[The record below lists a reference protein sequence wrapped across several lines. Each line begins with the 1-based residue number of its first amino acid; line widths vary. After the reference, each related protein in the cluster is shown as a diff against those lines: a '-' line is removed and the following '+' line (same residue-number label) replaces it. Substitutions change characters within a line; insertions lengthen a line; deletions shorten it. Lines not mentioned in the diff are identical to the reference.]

1 MWPII
6 FDFGDINIFGIEFH
20 PVINSYG
27 FMLMIAFYSCYY
39 FLNKD
44 LNRLGYDEK
53 LAADVVFAAAVGGI
67 LGSKIYYL
75 IENFDRVIADP
86 MGMIF
91 SGAGL
96 VFLGGLMGGA
106 LSVTYVIRK
115 NNLQWI
121 KFADI
126 VAPLLI
132 LGYGIGRVGC
142 FLVGDDYGLPTH
154 LPWGISF
161 PDGLPPSTYAIF
173 QTYYPWVNLSGFEP
187 GVLTVHPTQ
196 LYETLLGLGIFY
208 YLYNKRRSVVVAGSL
223 FFTYLIFAGSER
235 FFIEFLRVN
244 TKYGFGF
251 SGSQLISLTMIG
263 IGVWFLTHPVSKP
276 QEEISEK

>member
-6 FDFGDINIFGIEFH
+6 FDFGELNVFGFEFH

-27 FMLMIAFYSCYY
+27 FMLMMAFYSCYY

-44 LNRLGYDEK
+44 LKEMGYDSK
-53 LAADVVFAAAVGGI
+53 LAADIVFAAAVGGI

-75 IENFDRVIADP
+75 VENLDRVIADP

-96 VFLGGLMGGA
+96 VFLGGLMGGT
-106 LSVTYVIRK
+106 LGVTWVLKK
-115 NNLQWI
+115 NKLQWF
-121 KFADI
+121 KFADV
-126 VAPLLI
+126 VAPLLM
-132 LGYGIGRVGC
+132 LGYAIGRVGC
-142 FLVGDDYGLPTH
+142 LLVGDDYGKPTH

-161 PDGLPPSTYAIF
+161 PDGLPPSTYRVF
-173 QTYYPWVNLSGFEP
+173 QTYYPWINLEGFDP

-196 LYETLLGLGIFY
+196 IYETILGLGIFY
-208 YLYNKRRSVVVAGSL
+208 FLYQKRKTVTVAGSL

-235 FFIEFLRVN
+235 FVIEFFRVN
-244 TKYGFGF
+244 TKYLFGL
-251 SGSQLISLTMIG
+251 SGSQLISICMIG
-263 IGVWFLTHPVSKP
+263 IGAWFLTNPVKSSTAAS
-276 QEEISEK
+276 SE

>member
-1 MWPII
+1 MT
-6 FDFGDINIFGIEFH
+6 
-20 PVINSYG
+20 
-27 FMLMIAFYSCYY
+27 
-39 FLNKD
+39 
-44 LNRLGYDEK
+44 RK
-53 LAADVVFAAAVGGI
+53 LAADLVFAAAVGGI

-75 IENFDRVIADP
+75 IENFDRVKADP

-96 VFLGGLMGGA
+96 VFLGGLMGGTLA
-106 LSVTYVIRK
+106 VTFVIK
-115 NNLQWI
+115 KEKLTWI

-132 LGYGIGRVGC
+132 LGYAIGRIGC
-142 FLVGDDYGLPTH
+142 LLVGDDYGLPTD

-161 PDGLPPSTYAIF
+161 PDGLPPSTYAVF

-196 LYETLLGLGIFY
+196 IYETLLGLGIFY
-208 YLYNKRRSVVVAGSL
+208 YLYNKRMSVVIVGSL

-235 FFIEFLRVN
+235 FLIEFLRVN
-244 TKYGFGF
+244 TKYAFGL
-251 SGSQLISLTMIG
+251 SGSQLISLSMIG
-263 IGVWFLTHPVSKP
+263 IGAWFLTHPVNVP
-276 QEEISEK
+276 QEEPSEK

>member
-6 FDFGDINIFGIEFH
+6 FDFGEINIFGFEFH

-27 FMLMIAFYSCYY
+27 FMMMIAFYSCYY
-39 FLNKD
+39 LLNKD
-44 LNRLGYDEK
+44 LNRLGYDAK
-53 LAADVVFAAAVGGI
+53 LAADLVFAAAVGGI

-75 IENFDRVIADP
+75 IENFDRVKADP

-96 VFLGGLMGGA
+96 VFLGGLMGGTLA
-106 LSVTYVIRK
+106 VTFVIK
-115 NNLQWI
+115 KEKLTWI

-132 LGYGIGRVGC
+132 LGYAIGRIGC
-142 FLVGDDYGLPTH
+142 LLVGDDYGLPTD

-161 PDGLPPSTYAIF
+161 PDGLPPSTYAVF

-196 LYETLLGLGIFY
+196 IYETLLGLGIFY
-208 YLYNKRRSVVVAGSL
+208 YLYNKRMSVVIVGSL

-235 FFIEFLRVN
+235 FLIEFLRVN
-244 TKYGFGF
+244 TKYAFGL
-251 SGSQLISLTMIG
+251 SGSQLISLSMIG
-263 IGVWFLTHPVSKP
+263 IGAWFLTHPVNVP
-276 QEEISEK
+276 QEEPSEK

>member
-6 FDFGDINIFGIEFH
+6 FDFGELNVFGFEFH

-27 FMLMIAFYSCYY
+27 FMLMMAFYSCYY

-44 LNRLGYDEK
+44 LKEMGYDSK
-53 LAADVVFAAAVGGI
+53 LAADIVFAAAVGGI

-75 IENFDRVIADP
+75 IENLDRVIADP

-96 VFLGGLMGGA
+96 VFLGGLMGGT
-106 LSVTYVIRK
+106 LGVTWVLKK
-115 NNLQWI
+115 NKLQWF
-121 KFADI
+121 KFADV
-126 VAPLLI
+126 VAPLLM
-132 LGYGIGRVGC
+132 LGYAIGRVGC
-142 FLVGDDYGLPTH
+142 LLVGDDYGKPTH

-161 PDGLPPSTYAIF
+161 PDGLPPSTYRVF
-173 QTYYPWVNLSGFEP
+173 QTYYPWINLEGFDP

-196 LYETLLGLGIFY
+196 IYETILGLGIFY
-208 YLYNKRRSVVVAGSL
+208 FLYQKRKTVTVAGSL

-235 FFIEFLRVN
+235 FVIEFFRVN
-244 TKYGFGF
+244 TKYLFGL
-251 SGSQLISLTMIG
+251 SGSQLISICMIG
-263 IGVWFLTHPVSKP
+263 IGAWFLTNPVKSSTAAS
-276 QEEISEK
+276 SE